1 MAFEDYKDLDLKPE
15 KATREE
21 IEQLSKKYGV
31 SEFHDV
37 SSRAREFLRRK
48 EEKEELWTSVF
59 QLLTENFPNDSK
71 EEREMK
77 LKTLRNYDESWY
89 GKEIELYVPKFH
101 DVILR
106 VGIRCKGTDKV
117 KFFMTDAEKE
127 LRELLKL

>member
-21 IEQLSKKYGV
+21 IEQLEKTYGV

-48 EEKEELWTSVF
+48 EEKEQLWTSLFV
-59 QLLTENFPNDSK
+59 LLTENFPNDSK
-71 EEREMK
+71 EERDMK
-77 LKTLRNYDESWY
+77 LKKLRNYNESWY
-89 GKEIELYVPKFH
+89 GKEIEIYAPKFH

-106 VGIRCKGTDKV
+106 VGICCKGTNEAI
-117 KFFMTDAEKE
+117 FFMTDAEKE
-127 LRELLKL
+127 LRELLKC

>member
-48 EEKEELWTSVF
+48 EEKEELW
-59 QLLTENFPNDSK
+59 
-71 EEREMK
+71 
-77 LKTLRNYDESWY
+77 
-89 GKEIELYVPKFH
+89 
-101 DVILR
+101 
-106 VGIRCKGTDKV
+106 
-117 KFFMTDAEKE
+117 
-127 LRELLKL
+127 